1 MAARTAAERF
11 ALMESILWDP
21 DGPAALSSGERMV
34 ALERGALCQFYVMS
48 TSAGDSKLRPTVLK
62 LVVW

>member
-34 ALERGALCQFYVMS
+34 ALERGALCQFYAMS
-48 TSAGDSKLRPTVLK
+48 TSAGPTRN
-62 LVVW
+62 

>member
-48 TSAGDSKLRPTVLK
+48 TSAGDSKLRPTV
-62 LVVW
+62 